1 MAGKMIR
8 LRKKQEAYLNKIS
21 EDLPDALDVVIDG
34 HRESVLMKKMLKIT
48 ESESED
54 KINE

>member
-1 MAGKMIR
+1 MIR